1 MNKPLIVAVGAAA
14 AVVLVAGLIWVT
26 VGGRGGSGPAPASAS
41 AAVQEYLEALA
52 AGDAA
57 AALAYSDDQPA
68 STELLND
75 EVLAQQLAKGAIT
88 NITIVSDDTVGG
100 VATVRVKAD
109 FGSVTSDAILLVSKN
124 DSGRWRLP
132 TAAVKLA
139 GSDSGMVPPEAAKT
153 ATVFGHPLPPEGAY
167 VFPGFVEMAST
178 SPYVEVGVA
187 RPLLL
192 DTLNLP
198 AEQIMYAPGK
208 FDISDMG
215 RQAVRETYD
224 AGLAA
229 CRDSNLVSP
238 DPPCPVALDHS
249 FTDNGARDYD
259 ITYGDADSSG
269 MQIRFDPASMI
280 ATLSGR
286 SEIQVSYRHLSGRQ
300 VTTTGYSDSAVYDV
314 DVSVTP
320 PVLTGGP
327 AGEEPDQ

>member
-1 MNKPLIVAVGAAA
+1 MVSVGAVVAVAL
-14 AVVLVAGLIWVT
+14 VVGLIWVV
-26 VGGRGGSGPAPASAS
+26 VGGKGGSGPAPVSAG

-57 AALAYSDDQPA
+57 AALAYSDVQPDSA
-68 STELLND
+68 ELLTD
-75 EVLAQQLAKGAIT
+75 EVLAQQLAEGAIT

-100 VATVRVKAD
+100 VATVRVSAD

-132 TAAVKLA
+132 AAAVKLA

-153 ATVFGHPLPPEGAY
+153 ATVFGRPLPAEGAY

-178 SPYVEVGVA
+178 SPYVDVGVA
-187 RPLLL
+187 QPLPL

-198 AEQIMYAPGK
+198 AGQTLYAPGK
-208 FDISDMG
+208 FDLSDEG
-215 RQAVRETYD
+215 RQVVRETYD

-229 CRDSNLVSP
+229 CRDTNLVSP
-238 DPPCPVALDHS
+238 GPPCPVSLDHS

-259 ITYGDADSSG
+259 ITYGDADSSE
-269 MQIRFDPASMI
+269 MQIHFDPASMI

-286 SEIQVSYRHLSGRQ
+286 STIQVGYRDLAGRPVQ
-300 VTTTGYSDSAVYDV
+300 TTGFSDDGVFDV

-327 AGEEPDQ
+327 STEEADQ